1 MKVFHPFRLDTVNH
15 CLWRGEKRMELAP
28 RAFDVLRY
36 LVEHSDR
43 LVTQDEILEALWPG
57 TYVNSEVVKKYVLG
71 IRKVLGDQHQSPT
84 FVATFPK
91 RGYQFIAAV
100 RDESGALT
108 EVSANTPKAI
118 VGRGDALAQLDECL
132 DKALGCQRGVI
143 FITGEA
149 GIGKTSLLDVFQHRA
164 MSRPNLRIARGQC
177 VEGFG
182 GKEAYYPVLEALG
195 QWLRMEGGGPVVH
208 TLAKQAPTWLIQFPS
223 LVKADQ
229 RTALQ
234 KEILGAT
241 RERMVREICEALES
255 LAAQDALVLILE
267 DLHWVD
273 PSTLDFISALARR
286 RGPAKLLLLGS
297 YRPADAIISQSP
309 LRTLKQDL
317 VLHSLSCEIS
327 LERLERPDVAEYL
340 AIQFAEGA
348 LTTEFADLIHRH
360 SGGNALFMV
369 TILQDLVKKGVIT
382 GEVGGWALRGAVE
395 CVELGV
401 PETLDQLIELQFK
414 QLTSVEQCILRS
426 ASVMGERFSVWSI
439 SNTLDVQSEQI
450 ENLCE
455 GLAERH
461 QFITRT
467 GTDELTRGDF
477 SAHYE
482 FKHSL
487 YRQVLYRRLSDA
499 NRSKLHRGIAE
510 SVKSLCIA
518 GKRELA
524 SELALHLEGAR
535 EYEQAIR
542 YLILAA
548 ENAAGRFAYRESI
561 GILDHALELVAKIS
575 SPLQPDP
582 RIRIYDFIGYAHFAA
597 GAFADSAQA
606 YEAAAGWAQEAGL
619 KTAQVESL
627 TSAMFPLGFISPDR
641 GLAALDQAVQMS
653 VSAGDPVLVAR
664 TQKVAAGC
672 HLIFDSWSKD
682 YADICASAHETLR
695 RLGDTEEIPF
705 QQMTYGHVL
714 ALQGRYRE
722 AMALMDATDAAI
734 FRSDYSTSLI
744 PHVGAISGRT
754 LILLRTG
761 RLGDVLRITRHG
773 KESTD
778 ENMGRSWLLAFRE
791 AWLRMLVFDY
801 EGAHRISTA
810 IAKTR
815 GDDQHGQ
822 PHTIMQLAAGY
833 MALNRGEYRQA
844 IEYFEHVHRPAA
856 ATKFFLHW
864 VWRMTAQLESG
875 NACLQC
881 GDILK
886 ARSVAEDYL
895 QSALSTADPHLR
907 ALGWDLMARVAMA
920 EKDFAGAHDH
930 IGHAVAILEQSEIPI
945 AAWQTYA
952 TAWRLYASAKE
963 QKVAEAYR
971 ERAESCILKITDSFE
986 ADEPLRSSFLSA
998 APVFRILRRKAVVS
1012 AVRLSKPRHSA

>member
-1 MKVFHPFRLDTVNH
+1 MKAFQPFRLDTVNQ
-15 CLWRGEKRMELAP
+15 CLWRGDQRVALTPK
-28 RAFDVLRY
+28 AFDVLRY

-43 LVTQDEILEALWPG
+43 LVTQNEILEALWPE
-57 TYVNSEVVKKYVLG
+57 TYVNPEVVKKYVLG
-71 IRKVLGDQHQSPT
+71 IRKVLGDQPKCPT

-100 RDESGALT
+100 RDESSASVT
-108 EVSANTPKAI
+108 EVSADRPKVI
-118 VGRGDALAQLDECL
+118 VGRADALAQLDECL
-132 DKALGCQRGVI
+132 DKALGGQRRVV

-149 GIGKTSLLDVFQHRA
+149 GIGKTSLLDVFQQRA
-164 MSRPNLRIARGQC
+164 ATRPNLRIARGQC

-182 GKEAYYPVLEALG
+182 GKEAYYPVLETLG
-195 QWLRMEGGGPVVH
+195 QWLRGEDSGPVVH

-241 RERMVREICEALES
+241 RERMVREICEALQS
-255 LAAQDALVLILE
+255 LAAKDALVLILE

-273 PSTLDFISALARR
+273 PSTLDFISALARG
-286 RGPAKLLLLGS
+286 RGPAKLLLLGT

-317 VLHSLSCEIS
+317 VLHSLSCEIR
-327 LERLERPDVAEYL
+327 LERLERSDVAEYL
-340 AIQFAEGA
+340 AIRFAEGDLPA
-348 LTTEFADLIHRH
+348 GFADLVYRH

-369 TILQDLVKKGVIT
+369 TILQDMVKKGVIT
-382 GEVGGWALRGAVE
+382 EHDNGWALRGAVQD
-395 CVELGV
+395 VELAV

-414 QLTSVEQCILRS
+414 QLTAVEQRILRS
-426 ASVMGERFSVWSI
+426 ASVAGERFSVWCI
-439 SNTLDVQSEQI
+439 SNTLDVRPEEI
-450 ENLCE
+450 ENFCE

-461 QFITRT
+461 QFITSI
-467 GTDELTRGDF
+467 GTDELTKGDF

-482 FKHSL
+482 FQHSL
-487 YRQVLYRRLSDA
+487 YRQVLYSRIPHA
-499 NRSKLHRGIAE
+499 NRSKLHRGVAE
-510 SVKSLCIA
+510 RVEELCIA

-524 SELALHLEGAR
+524 SELALHLEKAH
-535 EYEQAIR
+535 EYEQAVH
-542 YLILAA
+542 YLIVAA
-548 ENAAGRFAYRESI
+548 ENAAGRFAYRESTE
-561 GILDHALELVAKIS
+561 ILQRALELVEKLAAR
-575 SPLQPDP
+575 LQPELRV
-582 RIRIYDFIGYAHFAA
+582 RIFDFIGYAHFAT

-606 YEAAAGWAQEAGL
+606 YATAASRAQEAGL

-653 VSAGDPVLVAR
+653 ISAGDPILVAR
-664 TQKVAAGC
+664 TRKVAAGC
-672 HLIFDSWSKD
+672 HLIFDHWCKD
-682 YADICASAHETLR
+682 YADVCASAHETLH

-722 AMALMDATDAAI
+722 ALDLIDATDAAI
-734 FRSDYSTSLI
+734 FRSEHGTSLI

-761 RLGDVLRITRHG
+761 RLGELLRITRSG
-773 KESTD
+773 RESTD
-778 ENMGRSWLLAFRE
+778 ENKGRSWLLAFRE

-810 IAKTR
+810 IANTR
-815 GDDQHGQ
+815 RDDQHGQ
-822 PHTIMQLAAGY
+822 AHTISQVAAGY
-833 MALNRGEYRQA
+833 LALDRGEYGQA
-844 IEYFEHVHRPAA
+844 IEYFGHAHRPAVP
-856 ATKFFLHW
+856 TKFFLHW

-875 NACLQC
+875 NTWLRW

-886 ARSVAEDYL
+886 ARSVAEDFL
-895 QSALSTADPHLR
+895 QSALSTADPHLQ
-907 ALGWDLMARVAMA
+907 ALGWDLKTRVAMA
-920 EKDFAGAHDH
+920 ENDFVGARDH
-930 IGHAVAILEQSEIPI
+930 VQYALAILEQSEIPI

-952 TAWRLYASAKE
+952 TAWQLYEFAKE
-963 QKVAEAYR
+963 QKKADGYR
-971 ERAESCILKITDSFE
+971 QRAESCVLKIADSFE
-986 ADEPLRSSFLSA
+986 PEESLRCSFLSA
-998 APVFRILRRKAVVS
+998 APVCRILQKKPVQR
-1012 AVRLSKPRHSA
+1012 AVRLSK